1 MKEAG
6 FSSKICI
13 GIPKKTNMGAAQPLR
28 QTGLLDRQRNKG
40 RHICRSRDFISFQC
54 LVGLD
59 HQHSMTAFLHVQP

>member
-13 GIPKKTNMGAAQPLR
+13 GIPEKTNMGAAQPLR

-40 RHICRSRDFISFQC
+40 RHICRSRDFIIF
-54 LVGLD
+54 
-59 HQHSMTAFLHVQP
+59 